1 MARSAPVDA
10 STTPAE
16 SGRASDPPLIETVW
30 IDPPER
36 RPSTAS
42 VEHRRA
48 SEVAIEVLRIARQDV
63 LSSANPC
70 AIESPS
76 IVARRAHRLLDD
88 RLEEGPERDV
98 IAAEIDRLADRA

>member
-1 MARSAPVDA
+1 MHGSMLP
-10 STTPAE
+10 
-16 SGRASDPPLIETVW
+16 IEATW

-36 RPSTAS
+36 RPAS
-42 VEHRRA
+42 AGVEHRRA

-76 IVARRAHRLLDD
+76 IVARRARRLLDE
-88 RLEEGPERDV
+88 RIEEGPERDV
-98 IAAEIDRLADRA
+98 IAEEIDRLADRV